1 MFTESMTAVAEDVF
15 VFPVSFAQQR
25 LWFLDQLLPGD
36 PTYNIFTAVRLKGR
50 LDVAALKSALGEVV
64 HRHESLRTT
73 FAEAEG
79 QTVQVVTSD
88 ASVDL
93 PVIRLDHLDPNDRD
107 YECERMSE
115 LESQTPFDLSQL
127 PLLRTKLLRMSEEE
141 HVFFLTMHHIISDGW
156 SIGVLVRELAAF
168 YDAQV
173 TGRSIKLP
181 ELPIQYADYASWQR
195 ETLQGDALESQLS
208 YWKQQLAGVTAGP
221 ELPGDRPR
229 PPVRTFESASQSIVL
244 SEELS
249 DSLRTLSRRHSVTL
263 FMTLLTVFKI
273 LFHRFTQ
280 QEDIVIGSPI
290 AGRNRAE
297 TKELIGFFLNTLV
310 LRTNVGGNPTFR
322 ELLERVK
329 ATTTGA
335 YAHDDLPFEKL
346 LEELQ
351 PERDLSR
358 TPLFQ
363 VFFNML
369 NLPDGEIEL
378 PDLTVE
384 LLPPRDVGAKFDAT
398 IYVRELNRRLAIEL
412 VYNADLFTGERM
424 KHTLAQFEG
433 VLSQVVENPD
443 KNIVDYSL
451 VTAASQEILPDPTK
465 TLSSKWEGSVHAI
478 FSRQAR
484 HAPERAAI
492 IAGGEVWTHGE
503 LESRANKL
511 ANYMRAQGTA
521 TEDIV
526 AIYGHRSPALVWV
539 LIGTLKA
546 GAAFLI
552 LDPAYPSARLIDYL
566 EVAKPK
572 GWIQLEAAG
581 PLPAS
586 LQEHVWSM
594 PCRFRLELP
603 SQGVG
608 EQLSDISA
616 DEPDVEVRAD
626 DLVYIS
632 FTSGS
637 TGRPKGVQGCHGS
650 LSHFLPWLQ
659 RTFGLDHHDRYS
671 MLSGLSHDPLHRD
684 IFTPLQLGASICIPN
699 REEIEVPGRLAAWM
713 QRQRVT
719 ITHLTPA
726 MGQLLTETFPGD
738 AACQIDSL
746 RCAFL
751 VGDVLTRRDVAR
763 LRTLAPNVTV
773 VNYYGSTET
782 QRAVS
787 YHVAHNDDERADEH
801 GKQILPLGKG
811 IEDVQLLVLNASKRL
826 AGIGETGEIYLR
838 SPHIARGYL
847 DEPVLTS
854 ERFIVNPFTGMAGDR
869 LYRTG
874 DLGRYLPNGEVEP
887 LGRADQQVKIRGFR
901 VELGEIEAV
910 IGSHAGVREAVCIAR
925 EDQPGEKRLVA
936 YLVAEDVSVAEL
948 RESLRQK
955 LPDYMMPLA
964 FVTLDA
970 LPLTPNRKVDRR
982 ALPAPSQYVS
992 DSEAN
997 HVGARTQTE
1006 EMLTTIWADVLK
1018 LDRVG
1023 VFDNFFD
1030 SGGHSLLAI
1039 KVVARVREAF
1049 AVELPLRSFFES
1061 PTLASLAVVI
1071 DQLRQVESSNTALA
1085 LRRIEHAEF
1094 GERGPGA
1101 PLSSTQEGLWFIH
1114 RFEPDSPAYNIFA
1127 AARLVGELD
1136 LTALQA
1142 SVNEIVRRHE
1152 TLRTAF
1158 EEMDELPVQVI
1169 ARDVELPIAMLDHSD
1184 WNESE
1189 TESNIVSL
1197 AIEESRRPFDLTRQ
1211 PLLRVSLVK
1220 LAAEEH
1226 VLLLTM
1232 HHIIS
1237 DGWSVG
1243 ILLQEMATL
1252 YEVYTQSR
1260 PSPLPELPI
1269 QYADF
1274 AVWQREWMRG
1284 QAFKSQLAYWRRQLA
1299 NAPSVVAFPTDK
1311 ARPAV
1316 LSQRGAR
1323 EYLILPAQLYERLK
1337 ELSRAEG
1344 VTLYVTLLAGYMTLL
1359 RRYTGLEDVV
1369 VGSPI
1374 AGRSRIETEGLIGFF
1389 ANTFVIRANLSGN
1402 PTFRE
1407 LIGRVRDVTLQAYSN
1422 QDVPFDKVVE
1432 ELRPKRRLSHSSLFQ
1447 LSFSLQ
1453 TTFDRLQVPGLTLSR
1468 IPIDNGTAMFELVLN
1483 MQETEQGLGGT
1494 LEYNTDLFRADTVK
1508 RLLHN
1513 YELLVAAAVAHPE
1526 SSLDEIGAVIADEQL
1541 RSSAE
1546 NDHTENLRV
1555 KLKDTRR
1562 KALAVTRTK

>member
-1 MFTESMTAVAEDVF
+1 MFSESTTAIAEDVF

-25 LWFLDQLLPGD
+25 LWFLDQLEPGD
-36 PTYNIFTAVRLKGR
+36 PTYNIFAAVRLKGR
-50 LDVAALKSALGEVV
+50 LDIAALRSALNEVAR
-64 HRHESLRTT
+64 RHESLRTT
-73 FAEAEG
+73 FAEVEG

-88 ASVDL
+88 LTLEL
-93 PVIRLDHLDPNDRD
+93 PVIALDHLDVDER
-107 YECERMSE
+107 EAEFERMSE
-115 LESQTPFDLSQL
+115 LEAQTPFDLSQL
-127 PLLRTKLLRMSEEE
+127 PLLRTMLLRMSAEE

-156 SIGVLVRELAAF
+156 SMGVLVRELATF
-168 YDAQV
+168 YEAQV
-173 TGRSIKLP
+173 TGRTTSAP

-195 ETLQGDALESQLS
+195 ETLQGDVLESQLS
-208 YWKQQLAGVTAGP
+208 YWKQQLAGVTAGL
-221 ELPGDRPR
+221 ELPADRPR
-229 PPVRTFESASQSIVL
+229 PPVRTFESASQSIVV

-249 DSLRTLSRRHSVTL
+249 ESLRALSRRHGVTL

-280 QEDIVIGSPI
+280 QDDIVVGSPI

-297 TKELIGFFLNTLV
+297 TKGLIGFFLNTLV
-310 LRTNVGGNPTFR
+310 LRTNLGGNPTFH

-329 ATTTGA
+329 LTATGA
-335 YAHDDLPFEKL
+335 YAHEDLPFEKL

-378 PDLTVE
+378 PDLNVE

-398 IYVRELNRRLAIEL
+398 IYVRELNRRIAIEL
-412 VYNADLFTGERM
+412 VYNSNLFTDERM
-424 KHTLAQFEG
+424 RYTLAQFEC
-433 VLSQVVENPD
+433 VLSQVVDDPD

-451 VTAASQEILPDPTK
+451 VTPESQKILPDPTES
-465 TLSSKWEGSVHAI
+465 LSSKWEGAVHAI

-484 HAPERAAI
+484 NAPERAAI
-492 IAGGEVWTHGE
+492 IGDSEVWTYGD
-503 LESRANKL
+503 LESRANRL
-511 ANYMRAQGTA
+511 ANYMRAHGIVTQ
-521 TEDIV
+521 DIV
-526 AIYGHRSPALVWV
+526 AIYGHRSPALICA

-546 GAAFLI
+546 GGAFLI
-552 LDPAYPSARLIDYL
+552 LDPAYPAARLVDYL

-586 LQEHVWSM
+586 LQEYVWSM

-603 SQGVG
+603 RRATAQ
-608 EQLSDISA
+608 ELSNISA
-616 DEPDVEVRAD
+616 AEPDVEVRAG
-626 DLVYIS
+626 DLAYIS

-637 TGRPKGVQGCHGS
+637 TGRPKGVEGRHGS

-659 RTFGLDHHDRYS
+659 RTFGLDHQDRYS

-684 IFTPLQLGASICIPN
+684 VFTPLQLGASICIPSP
-699 REEIEVPGRLAAWM
+699 EEIEVPGRLAEWM
-713 QRQRVT
+713 QRERVT

-738 AACQIDSL
+738 AARKINSL

-763 LRTLAPNVTV
+763 LRTLAPSVTV
-773 VNYYGSTET
+773 INYYGSTET

-787 YHVAHNDDERADEH
+787 YHVAANDDERGDEAAIEQ

-854 ERFIVNPFTGMAGDR
+854 ERFILNPFTAAAGDH

-910 IGSHAGVREAVCIAR
+910 IGNHAGVHEAVCIAR
-925 EDQPGEKRLVA
+925 EDEPGEKRLVA
-936 YLVAEDVSVAEL
+936 YLVAHDVSVAEL

-955 LPDYMMPLA
+955 LPDYMMPSA

-982 ALPAPSQYVS
+982 ALPAPSQYLL
-992 DSEAN
+992 DSETS

-1006 EMLTTIWADVLK
+1006 EMLAMIWADVLK
-1018 LDRVG
+1018 LDRVS
-1023 VFDNFFD
+1023 VFDNFFER
-1030 SGGHSLLAI
+1030 GGHSLLAI

-1049 AVELPLRSFFES
+1049 GVELPLRSFFES
-1061 PTLASLAVVI
+1061 PMVASLAVVI
-1071 DQLRQVESSNTALA
+1071 DELKHVESSITAPPLC
-1085 LRRIEHAEF
+1085 RVER
-1094 GERGPGA
+1094 GERP

-1114 RFEPDSPAYNIFA
+1114 RFAPESPAYNIFA

-1136 LTALQA
+1136 LIALQA
-1142 SVNEIVRRHE
+1142 SLNEIVRRHE

-1158 EEMDELPVQVI
+1158 AEVDELPAQVI
-1169 ARDVELPIAMLDHSD
+1169 AREVELPIAMLDHSD
-1184 WNESE
+1184 WIESE
-1189 TESNIVSL
+1189 REANIVSL
-1197 AIEESRRPFDLTRQ
+1197 AIEESRRPFDLTRH

-1220 LAAEEH
+1220 LGVQEH
-1226 VLLLTM
+1226 VLMLTM
-1232 HHIIS
+1232 HHIIG

-1252 YEVYTQSR
+1252 YEAYTQGRS
-1260 PSPLPELPI
+1260 SPLPELSI

-1311 ARPAV
+1311 PRPAV

-1323 EYLILPAQLYERLK
+1323 EYLTLPAELYERLK
-1337 ELSRAEG
+1337 ELSRTEG
-1344 VTLYVTLLAGYMTLL
+1344 VTLYVTLLAAYMTLL
-1359 RRYTGLEDVV
+1359 HRYTRLDDVV

-1374 AGRSRIETEGLIGFF
+1374 AGRSRIETEKLIGFF

-1407 LIGRVRDVTLQAYSN
+1407 LISRVRDVTLQAYSN

-1432 ELRPKRRLSHSSLFQ
+1432 ELRPKRRLSHTSLFQ

-1453 TTFDRLQVPGLTLSR
+1453 TTFERLDVSGLTLSR

-1494 LEYNTDLFRADTVK
+1494 LEYNTDLFHADTVK
-1508 RLLHN
+1508 RLLRN
-1513 YELLVAAAVAHPE
+1513 YELLLAAVVAHPE
-1526 SSLDEIGAVIADEQL
+1526 SSLDEIGAVISDEQL
-1541 RSSAE
+1541 RSVSE
-1546 NDHTENLRV
+1546 IDHKESLRV
-1555 KLKDTRR
+1555 KLKDSRR
-1562 KALAVTRTK
+1562 KALAVTRMK

>member
-1 MFTESMTAVAEDVF
+1 MFSESMTAVAEDVF

-25 LWFLDQLLPGD
+25 LWFLDQLEPGD
-36 PTYNIFTAVRLKGR
+36 PTYNICAAVRLKGR
-50 LDVAALKSALGEVV
+50 LDIAALKSALNEVV
-64 HRHESLRTT
+64 RRHESLRTT
-73 FAEAEG
+73 FAEVEG

-88 ASVDL
+88 VSIDL
-93 PVIRLDHLDPNDRD
+93 PVIRLDHLDVNERD
-107 YECERMSE
+107 AEFERVSE

-127 PLLRTKLLRMSEEE
+127 PLLRTRLLRMSEEE
-141 HVFFLTMHHIISDGW
+141 HVFFLTMHHIIADGW
-156 SIGVLVRELAAF
+156 SIGVLVRELATF
-168 YDAQV
+168 YETQV
-173 TGRSIKLP
+173 TGRSTELP

-195 ETLQGDALESQLS
+195 ETLQGETLASQLS

-221 ELPGDRPR
+221 ELPADRPR
-229 PPVRTFESASQSIVL
+229 PPVRAFESASQSIVL

-249 DSLRTLSRRHSVTL
+249 ESLRALSRRHGVTL

-280 QEDIVIGSPI
+280 QEDIVVGSPI

-297 TKELIGFFLNTLV
+297 TKGLIGFFLNTLV
-310 LRTNVGGNPTFR
+310 LRTNLGGNPTFR

-329 ATTTGA
+329 ETTTSA
-335 YAHDDLPFEKL
+335 YAHEDLPFEKL

-369 NLPDGEIEL
+369 NLPDGEIDL
-378 PDLTVE
+378 PDLSVE

-398 IYVRELNRRLAIEL
+398 VYVRELNRRIAIEL
-412 VYNADLFTGERM
+412 VYNADLFTDERM
-424 KHTLAQFEG
+424 KHTLAQFEC
-433 VLSQVVENPD
+433 VLSQVVENPA

-451 VTAASQEILPDPTK
+451 VTPASQRILPDPTE
-465 TLSSKWEGSVHAI
+465 TLSSKWEGAVHGI

-484 HAPERAAI
+484 RDPDRAAVI
-492 IAGGEVWTHGE
+492 SDREVWTYAD

-511 ANYMRAQGTA
+511 ANYMRAQGTV

-526 AIYGHRSPALVWV
+526 AIYGHRSPPLVWA
-539 LIGTLKA
+539 LLGTLKA

-566 EVAKPK
+566 EVANPK

-586 LQEHVWSM
+586 LQEYVASM

-603 SQGVG
+603 RRGLEAAAQ
-608 EQLSDISA
+608 QLSDVSV

-626 DLVYIS
+626 HLAYIS

-650 LSHFLPWLQ
+650 LTHFLPWLQ

-699 REEIEVPGRLAAWM
+699 HEVIEVPGRLAEWM

-738 AACQIDSL
+738 TTHEIDSL
-746 RCAFL
+746 RYAFL
-751 VGDVLTRRDVAR
+751 VGDVLTKRDVVR
-763 LRTLAPNVTV
+763 LRTLAPAVTV
-773 VNYYGSTET
+773 INYYGSTET

-787 YHVAHNDDERADEH
+787 YHVAPNDDDHAGEH

-854 ERFIVNPFTGMAGDR
+854 ERFIVNPFTGVPGDR

-887 LGRADQQVKIRGFR
+887 LGRVDQQVKIRGFR

-925 EDQPGEKRLVA
+925 EDEPGEKRLVA
-936 YLVAEDVSVAEL
+936 YLVAEDVSIAEL
-948 RESLRQK
+948 RDSLRQK
-955 LPDYMMPLA
+955 LPDYMMPSA

-982 ALPAPSQYVS
+982 ALPAPSHYVS
-992 DSEAN
+992 DSEAGY
-997 HVGARTQTE
+997 VGARTQTE
-1006 EMLTTIWADVLK
+1006 QMLSAIWVDVLK
-1018 LDRVG
+1018 LDRVS
-1023 VFDNFFD
+1023 VFDNFFEC
-1030 SGGHSLLAI
+1030 GGHSLLAI
-1039 KVVARVREAF
+1039 KVVARVRDAF
-1049 AVELPLRSFFES
+1049 GVELPLRSFFES
-1061 PTLASLAVVI
+1061 PMVASLAVVI
-1071 DQLRQVESSNTALA
+1071 DQLKQDSSNTPR
-1085 LRRIEHAEF
+1085 LRRIER
-1094 GERGPGA
+1094 GERDEHP
-1101 PLSSTQEGLWFIH
+1101 PLSSTQEGLWVIH
-1114 RFEPDSPAYNIFA
+1114 RFAPESPAYNIFA

-1136 LTALQA
+1136 LSALQA

-1158 EEMDELPVQVI
+1158 EEVDELPAQVI
-1169 ARDVELPIAMLDHSD
+1169 ARESELPIALLDRCE
-1184 WNESE
+1184 W
-1189 TESNIVSL
+1189 TEAEREANIVSL
-1197 AIEESRRPFDLTRQ
+1197 AIEESRRPFDLTRY

-1220 LAAEEH
+1220 LSAEEH

-1252 YEVYTQSR
+1252 YEAYTQDR

-1311 ARPAV
+1311 PRPAV

-1323 EYLILPAQLYERLK
+1323 QYLTLSAQLYERLK
-1337 ELSRAEG
+1337 ELSRTEG
-1344 VTLYVTLLAGYMTLL
+1344 VTLYVTLLAAYMTLL
-1359 RRYTGLEDVV
+1359 HRYTRLDDVV

-1389 ANTFVIRANLSGN
+1389 TNTFVIRANLSGN

-1432 ELRPKRRLSHSSLFQ
+1432 ELRPKRRLSHTSLFQ

-1453 TTFDRLQVPGLTLSR
+1453 TTFERLDVPGLTLSR

-1494 LEYNTDLFRADTVK
+1494 LEYNTDLFHADTVK

-1513 YELLVAAAVAHPE
+1513 YELLLAAVVAHPE
-1526 SSLDEIGAVIADEQL
+1526 SSLDEIGRVITDEQL
-1541 RSSAE
+1541 RGVSE
-1546 NDHTENLRV
+1546 NDHTESLRV

>member
-1 MFTESMTAVAEDVF
+1 MYTTAVEEDVF

-25 LWFLDQLLPGD
+25 LWFLDQLQPGD
-36 PTYNIFTAVRLKGR
+36 PTYNIFTAVRLRGP
-50 LDVAALKSALGEVV
+50 LDITALKSALNEVV
-64 HRHESLRTT
+64 RRHESLRTT
-73 FAEAEG
+73 FAEVEG
-79 QTVQVVTSD
+79 QTVQIVTSD
-88 ASVDL
+88 LSLEL
-93 PVIRLDHLDPNDRD
+93 PVIRLDHLEVNQRD
-107 YECERMSE
+107 GEFERMSE
-115 LESQTPFDLSQL
+115 LESQTPFDLSQW
-127 PLLRTKLLRMSEEE
+127 PLMRAKLLRMSEAD

-156 SIGVLVRELAAF
+156 SMGVLVRELATF
-168 YDAQV
+168 YGARV
-173 TGRSIKLP
+173 TGRLADAP

-195 ETLQGDALESQLS
+195 ETLHGEALESQLA
-208 YWKQQLAGVTAGP
+208 YWRRQLANSPTGL
-221 ELPGDRPR
+221 ELPADRPR

-244 SEELS
+244 SEKLS
-249 DSLRTLSRRHSVTL
+249 ESLRALSRRHSVTL
-263 FMTLLTVFKI
+263 FMTLLAVFKI
-273 LFHRFTQ
+273 LFHRYTL
-280 QEDIVIGSPI
+280 QEEIVVGSPI

-297 TKELIGFFLNTLV
+297 TKALIGFFLNTLV
-310 LRTNVGGNPTFR
+310 LRTNLGGNPTFR

-329 ATTTGA
+329 ETTTGA
-335 YAHDDLPFEKL
+335 YAHEDLPFEKL

-384 LLPPRDVGAKFDAT
+384 LIPPRDVGAKFDAT
-398 IYVRELNRRLAIEL
+398 IYVRELNRRIAIEL

-424 KHTLAQFEG
+424 THTLSQFEWL
-433 VLSQVVENPD
+433 LSQVVDNPD
-443 KNIVDYSL
+443 RQIAEYSL
-451 VTAASQEILPDPTK
+451 VTAESQKTLPDPTEA
-465 TLSSKWEGSVHAI
+465 LSSKWEGAVHAI
-478 FSRQAR
+478 FSQQAR
-484 HAPERAAI
+484 RTPERVAI
-492 IAGGEVWTHGE
+492 SGDNEAWTYGD

-511 ANYMRAQGTA
+511 ANYMRAQGTV
-521 TEDIV
+521 TGDIV
-526 AIYGHRSPALVWV
+526 AIYGHRSPALVWAV
-539 LIGTLKA
+539 IGTLKA

-552 LDPAYPSARLIDYL
+552 LDPAYPSARLVDYL

-581 PLPAS
+581 SLPTS
-586 LQEHVWSM
+586 LQDYVSSM
-594 PCRFRLELP
+594 QCRFRLELP
-603 SQGVG
+603 ARAVG
-608 EQLSDISA
+608 QQLSAMSS

-626 DLVYIS
+626 DLAYIS

-650 LSHFLPWLQ
+650 LTHFLPWLQ
-659 RTFGLDHHDRYS
+659 RTFGLDHQDRYS

-684 IFTPLQLGASICIPN
+684 IFTPLQLGASICIPS
-699 REEIEVPGRLAAWM
+699 REDLEVPGRLAEWM
-713 QRQRVT
+713 QREQVT

-726 MGQLLTETFPGD
+726 MGQLLTETFPGH
-738 AACQIDSL
+738 ASREIDSL

-751 VGDVLTRRDVAR
+751 VGDVLTKRDVAK
-763 LRTLAPNVTV
+763 LRTLAPRVTV

-787 YHVAHNDDERADEH
+787 YHVALNDDDHSDEH
-801 GKQILPLGKG
+801 GKQVLPLGKG
-811 IEDVQLLVLNASKRL
+811 IEDVQLLVLNASQSL

-854 ERFIVNPFTGMAGDR
+854 ERFIINPFAGMADDW

-910 IGSHAGVREAVCIAR
+910 IGTYAGVREAVCIAR
-925 EDQPGEKRLVA
+925 EDEPGEKRLVA
-936 YLVAEDVSVAEL
+936 YLVAEDVSVAQL
-948 RESLRQK
+948 RDSLRQK
-955 LPDYMMPLA
+955 LPDYMMPSA
-964 FVTLDA
+964 FVMLDA

-992 DSEAN
+992 DTEAN
-997 HVGARTQTE
+997 HVDARTQTE
-1006 EMLTTIWADVLK
+1006 EVLAAIWADVLK
-1018 LDRVG
+1018 LDRVS
-1023 VFDNFFD
+1023 VCDNFFD
-1030 SGGHSLLAI
+1030 CGGHSLLAI

-1061 PTLASLAVVI
+1061 PTVASLAVVI
-1071 DQLRQVESSNTALA
+1071 DDLKQVSSTAP
-1085 LRRIEHAEF
+1085 LRRVDR
-1094 GERGPGA
+1094 GERP

-1114 RFEPDSPAYNIFA
+1114 RFAPESPAYNIFA
-1127 AARLVGELD
+1127 AARLVGDLD

-1158 EEMDELPVQVI
+1158 AEVDELPALVI
-1169 ARDVELPIAMLDHSD
+1169 ADELELPIAHLEHSE
-1184 WNESE
+1184 WSESE
-1189 TESNIVSL
+1189 KESQIVSL
-1197 AIEESRRPFDLTRQ
+1197 AIEESRRPFNLTRQ
-1211 PLLRVSLVK
+1211 PLLRVNLVK
-1220 LAAEEH
+1220 LRADEH

-1232 HHIIS
+1232 HHIIG
-1237 DGWSVG
+1237 DGWSIG
-1243 ILLQEMATL
+1243 ILLRELATL
-1252 YEVYTQSR
+1252 YEAYTVGR
-1260 PSPLPELPI
+1260 PSPLPDLPI

-1274 AVWQREWMRG
+1274 AAWQREWMRG
-1284 QAFKSQLAYWRRQLA
+1284 PAFKSQLAYWRLQLA
-1299 NAPSVVAFPTDK
+1299 SAPSLVSFPTDNP
-1311 ARPAV
+1311 RPAV
-1316 LSQRGAR
+1316 LGQRGAR
-1323 EYLILPAQLYERLK
+1323 EYLTLPAQLYEGLK
-1337 ELSRAEG
+1337 ALSRAEG
-1344 VTLYVTLLAGYMTLL
+1344 VTLYVTILAAYMTLL
-1359 RRYTGLEDVV
+1359 HRYTGLEDVV

-1389 ANTFVIRANLSGN
+1389 ANTFVIRGNLAGN
-1402 PTFRE
+1402 PTFRQ

-1432 ELRPKRRLSHSSLFQ
+1432 ELRPKRRLSQTSLFQ

-1453 TTFDRLQVPGLTLSR
+1453 TTFERLQVPGLTLSR

-1494 LEYNTDLFRADTVK
+1494 LEYNTDLFHAETVK

-1513 YELLVAAAVAHPE
+1513 YELLLTAAVAHPD
-1526 SSLDEIGAVIADEQL
+1526 SSLNEIEAVVD
-1541 RSSAE
+1541 
-1546 NDHTENLRV
+1546 DGPRV
-1555 KLKDTRR
+1555 AGDDRKESLAARLKGSRR
-1562 KALAVTRTK
+1562 KAFAVTHNE